1 MCEYS
6 WNYKKNGV
14 GTSISDDEDYDWGSN
29 DWSDSQ
35 LMMMLNPTN
44 YLKSGY
50 TNFNDII
57 SNGQEIKLVLIIMEP
72 KDADLPKLLAV
83 PHLIVPK

>member
-1 MCEYS
+1 
-6 WNYKKNGV
+6 
-14 GTSISDDEDYDWGSN
+14 
-29 DWSDSQ
+29 
-35 LMMMLNPTN
+35 MMMLNPTN

-83 PHLIVPK
+83 PHLVVPK